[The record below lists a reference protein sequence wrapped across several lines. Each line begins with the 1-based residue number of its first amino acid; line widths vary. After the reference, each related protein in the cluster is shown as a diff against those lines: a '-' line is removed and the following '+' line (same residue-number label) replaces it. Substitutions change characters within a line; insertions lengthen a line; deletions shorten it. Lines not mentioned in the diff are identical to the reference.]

1 MLFKFLESSLH
12 FVELNEDEEF
22 IKKND
27 PRYKLGKLMELLN
40 ERFYKYYKLNQNITI
55 DETMVNFK
63 GTNSMKFTSLQNHIN
78 GVLNYIYY
86 QKA

>member
-1 MLFKFLESSLH
+1 
-12 FVELNEDEEF
+12 
-22 IKKND
+22 
-27 PRYKLGKLMELLN
+27 MELLN

-55 DETMVNFK
+55 DETMVYFK
-63 GTNSMKFTSLQNHIN
+63 GTNSMKFASLQNHIN